1 MFFLVVD
8 ILGDSDVEKEMLH
21 IQLII
26 NNIKEHILILQQVIK
41 KMVG

>member
-26 NNIKEHILILQQVIK
+26 NNIKEHIPILQQVIK